1 MMRAMTFDKAP
12 VLPAMDD
19 PNEAAL
25 LRRLQAGD
33 GEAYEEMVREL
44 SPRLYAVAR
53 RLMGND
59 DDAADALQDGF
70 VSAFKAIGSFDGRS
84 RLSTWLHRVVVNACL
99 MKLRKARRRGEKS
112 IESLL
117 PRFQDDGHAVS
128 PARAWE
134 TSPGAGMQRS
144 DLQRLVREKIDELPE
159 TYRTVLMLRDIEG
172 MDTEEAAGV
181 LGESVSAVKTRL
193 HRARLALRE
202 LLDPLMTSGS
212 L

>member
-1 MMRAMTFDKAP
+1 MAHEKAP
-12 VLPAMDD
+12 VLAASDD
-19 PNEAAL
+19 PAESAL

-33 GEAYEEMVREL
+33 ESAYEEMVREL
-44 SPRLYAVAR
+44 APRLFAVAR
-53 RLMGND
+53 RLMGNE

-84 RLSTWLHRVVVNACL
+84 RLSTWMHRVVVNACL

-112 IESLL
+112 IESML
-117 PRFQDDGHAVS
+117 PRFQEDGHAVNV
-128 PARAWE
+128 ARSWE
-134 TSPGAGMQRS
+134 GSGAAMAQRE
-144 DLQRLVREKIDELPE
+144 DVQRIVREKINELPE
-159 TYRTVLMLRDIEG
+159 AYRTVLMLRDIEG
-172 MDTEEAAGV
+172 MDTEEAAAV

-202 LLDPLMTSGS
+202 LLDPMMTSGS